1 MKLLF
6 VHNNFPAQF
15 RNLVVAL
22 GKAEN
27 VEIAA
32 IGCEYARSMLGV
44 ALYRYPTPKALAAA
58 HSFAR
63 RFDNECRRA
72 EEVLYATTKLLD
84 DGFIPDVIFVHPGWG
99 ESLPLRTVF
108 PKAKIVVYCEYY
120 YMREGGDI
128 GFDPEFPGMGLDGFV
143 GLEARNAATLLA
155 LASAEAGL
163 SPTRWQK
170 STFPAD
176 FHRKISVIH
185 EGVDSDF
192 FAPDPQASVAL
203 PDGRM
208 VTAEDEILT
217 YSARNMEPI
226 RGFHSFMRTLPH
238 VLEKRPGARVLIV
251 GEDGVSYGL
260 PPRKHPTWKAAL
272 LAELGD
278 RIDPQRV
285 HFLGRLP
292 YTDYLKVLQVSTAH
306 VYLTY
311 PFVLSWSL
319 LEAMS
324 AGCLVVASDTAP
336 VREIVN
342 GSNSLLAPIFDID
355 ALADKIVS
363 ALAQREAHQPQ
374 REAARRLMRES
385 YDSTRVCAPRL
396 IELIERLAGE
406 KIILA
411 RKDECSAS

>member
-1 MKLLF
+1 MASIQNSRAWVSTDLLG
-6 VHNNFPAQF
+6 
-15 RNLVVAL
+15 L
-22 GKAEN
+22 
-27 VEIAA
+27 
-32 IGCEYARSMLGV
+32 
-44 ALYRYPTPKALAAA
+44 
-58 HSFAR
+58 R
-63 RFDNECRRA
+63 RE
-72 EEVLYATTKLLD
+72 
-84 DGFIPDVIFVHPGWG
+84 
-99 ESLPLRTVF
+99 
-108 PKAKIVVYCEYY
+108 
-120 YMREGGDI
+120 
-128 GFDPEFPGMGLDGFV
+128 
-143 GLEARNAATLLA
+143 NAATLLA

-176 FHRKISVIH
+176 FQHKISVIH

-192 FAPDPQASVAL
+192 FAPDPHASVAL

-260 PPRKHPTWKAAL
+260 PPRKQPTWKAAL

-342 GSNSLLAPIFDID
+342 GSNGLLAAIFDID

-385 YDSTRVCAPRL
+385 YDFTRVCAPRL